1 MGIEIKGNNNGI
13 AVEGNVTIGELNL
26 EFGKGITSAKSVNVQ
41 EIEDAVEIEDTRPS
55 WEEAIPEWLRTGKLL
70 IAWNE
75 LRKADILDDD
85 YRLMN
90 GGSKAEAH
98 FLVTCFCQQK
108 KNNMWKPFEYFWGF
122 TDLKH
127 GKGAFS
133 KEQEDVISEIFR
145 NL

>member
-1 MGIEIKGNNNGI
+1 MGIEIKGDNNGI
-13 AVEGNVTIGELNL
+13 AVEGELKIEKLNI
-26 EFGKGITSAKSVNVQ
+26 EWGKGIRSVKGVAVS
-41 EIEDAVEIEDTRPS
+41 EIEDAVVVEEIRPS
-55 WEEAIPEWLRTGKLL
+55 WEEAVPEWLRTGKLL

-75 LRKADILDDD
+75 LRKVDILDDD

-108 KNNMWKPFEYFWGF
+108 KKNTWKPFENFWGF
-122 TDLKH
+122 TDLIH